1 MKVVLAG
8 GSGNVGSV
16 LRRHF
21 AGRGDEVIVL
31 SRSGRGGATVWD
43 GETLGPWV
51 SALEGAD
58 VVINLAGRTVNCR
71 YNAHN
76 LREMM
81 DSRVRSTKVLG
92 QALGQVGSQ
101 AVWLQS
107 STATI
112 YAHRFDAANDEET
125 GILGGQEPHAPP
137 KWVASIEI
145 AKAWEAELEAA
156 NVPGVRKVAMRS
168 AMTMSADP
176 GSVFHV
182 LATLARRGLG
192 GRLGNGKQFVSWIH
206 EADFAASIDFL
217 IDRKDLDGPINL
229 CSPYPL
235 PQAEFAQ
242 QLRKAVGAPFGLPA
256 AAWMIEI
263 GTWAMRTESELVLKS
278 RRVVPK
284 RLLDAGFEF
293 RYPHWTDAAADLASR
308 M

>member
-1 MKVVLAG
+1 M
-8 GSGNVGSV
+8 
-16 LRRHF
+16 
-21 AGRGDEVIVL
+21 IVL
-31 SRSGRGGATVWD
+31 SRTDRGGATVWD
-43 GETLGPWV
+43 GESLGPWV

-76 LREMM
+76 LREMIE
-81 DSRVRSTKVLG
+81 SRVRSTKVLG

-125 GILGGQEPHAPP
+125 GILGSEEPNAPP

-156 NVPGVRKVAMRS
+156 NVPGVRKIAMRS

-176 GSVFHV
+176 GSVFYV

-192 GRLGNGKQFVSWIH
+192 GRLGNGKQYVSWIH

-217 IDRKDLDGPINL
+217 IERTDLDGPINL
-229 CSPYPL
+229 CSPHPL
-235 PQAEFAQ
+235 PQAEFAKH
-242 QLRKAVGAPFGLPA
+242 LRTAVGARFGLPA
-256 AAWMIEI
+256 TAWMIEL

-293 RYPHWTDAAADLASR
+293 KFPQWEAAAVDLAKR
-308 M
+308 V